1 MLKIAV
7 IGTAGRGEDQ
17 HRLKPE
23 DFERMT
29 TIVKGIIQSLTKDPY
44 VVSGGAAWADHVAVA
59 LFIQQEIKH
68 LHLHLPAEFD
78 LDEKRYVDNGIRDY
92 KRNPGGTANY
102 YMDLFKQNSYE
113 TPNLDIA
120 YAIEQGA
127 KVTVGNGFHDRNNQ
141 VANVDVVIALTFGDG
156 AKLKDGGTA
165 DTFQKYLSRAGKK
178 ISFHVDLN
186 TWIVYSPATL

>member
-1 MLKIAV
+1 MLKIAI

-23 DFERMT
+23 HFEIMT
-29 TIVKGIIQSLTKDPY
+29 TIVKGIIKSLTDDPY
-44 VVSGGAAWADHVAVA
+44 VVSGGAAWADHIAVA
-59 LFIQQEIKH
+59 LFLQQEIKH

-78 LDEKRYVDNGIRDY
+78 LKNKQYVDTGVRDY

-102 YMDLFKQNSYE
+102 YMRLFRNNSYE
-113 TPNLDIA
+113 TPELDIY
-120 YAIEQGA
+120 YAICHGA

-141 VANVDVVIALTFGDG
+141 VADVDVVIALTFGEG
-156 AKLKDGGTA
+156 SKLKDGGTA
-165 DTFQKYLSRAGKK
+165 DTFRKYLKRPGKK

-186 TWIVYSPATL
+186 TLEVYSPATI